1 MPIYE
6 MPFDKLSF
14 MDDEKGNVC
23 VIAEFVNDRPFS
35 TELKKIEVWEILQKM
50 ATFIFNVNCELFS
63 KGDKKPI
70 VVYENLTKTFCMKY
84 DGKLFYITIHTPKSY
99 HTFSYNQRQI
109 ADLIKFL
116 L

>member
-1 MPIYE
+1 MSIYE

-14 MDDEKGNVC
+14 TEDEKGNVC

-50 ATFIFNVNCELFS
+50 TKFIFNITSEFFPKDNIQ
-63 KGDKKPI
+63 PI
-70 VVYENLTKTFCMKY
+70 AVYENDAKTFRMNY
-84 DGKLFYITIHTPKSY
+84 DGKLFHIIVHNPKSS